1 MRLPRD
7 VSGVEL
13 ARALAPLGYRVTRQT
28 GSHMRITTNVGGE
41 HHEVIPRHDPL
52 RIGTLQSILR
62 SIARH
67 HGIQVTDLI
76 ARLHF

>member
-1 MRLPRD
+1 MKLPRD

-13 ARALAPLGYRVTRQT
+13 ARALATLGYRVTRQS
-28 GSHMRITTNVGGE
+28 GSHMRITTEVGGE

-52 RIGTLQSILR
+52 KIGTLQSILR

-67 HGIQVTDLI
+67 HGIQVPELI
-76 ARLHF
+76 GRLHF